1 MLFISAVCGF
11 FSSLESGGFSPVVVW
26 GGLSCGAGPLG
37 PPGCRAQAQR
47 LWHMAYLLCHG
58 LWHLP
63 ASGIWPESPALVGA
77 FLTTQPPGK
86 PFSAFWNWVISFFFN
101 YWVVGVPHV
110 ILKNNH
116 FSDMLFANIFSHS
129 IGCLLIIAFVKW
141 KWREVKLKS
150 LSRVQLFATSWTVQ
164 SMELSRLEFWTV

>member
-1 MLFISAVCGF
+1 M
-11 FSSLESGGFSPVVVW
+11 GFSLVW
-26 GGLSCGAGPLG
+26 RAGAFLQLWRAEPLSSCGVRRPLLWSKG
-37 PPGCRAQAQR
+37 SRAQDQW
-47 LWHMAYLLCHG
+47 LWHVAYLLCHG
-58 LWHLP
+58 MWHLP
-63 ASGIWPESPALVGA
+63 ASGIWPESPALAGA
-77 FLTTQPPGK
+77 FLTTELPGK
-86 PFSAFWNWVISFFFN
+86 PFSLFWNWVISFFFFN

-116 FSDMLFANIFSHS
+116 FSDMWFANIFSHS

-141 KWREVKLKS
+141 KWREVKS